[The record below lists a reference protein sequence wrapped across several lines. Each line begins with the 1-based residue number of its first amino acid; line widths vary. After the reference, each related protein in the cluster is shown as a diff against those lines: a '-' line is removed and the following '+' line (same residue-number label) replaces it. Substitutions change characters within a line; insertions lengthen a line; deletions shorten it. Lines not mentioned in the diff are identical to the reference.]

1 MPRILPRN
9 ITGGETVAAPLQEA
23 ALFRERE
30 CVKENAELKESDQ
43 IKLTQPRGT
52 TLINLAVAALI
63 IAALYLGREIFVPIA
78 LAVLLSFVLAPFVIR
93 LHYWRVPRTVS
104 VLVVVFIG
112 FSIIFSLGGLMV
124 SQATRLAGKL
134 PGYQQT
140 LSDKIESLRG
150 LMGGGSGTLEQAS
163 TVLKEL
169 DTELQ
174 HRDVT
179 RRSDSGLV
187 GQPTDKPAPIPVE
200 VRQPD
205 PGALTT
211 LVAII
216 QPLLS
221 PLTTTGIVVIFVVFI
236 LLQREDLRN
245 RVVRLAGSGDI
256 QRTTAALDDAGK
268 RLSKL
273 FLTQIAFN
281 AVFGLVIGIGLALIG
296 VPSAPLWGLIAM
308 ILRFVPYIG
317 ALISA
322 IFPLILAA
330 AVGSGWQM
338 LVLTAALFAFSELL
352 AGQVLEPLIFGHSSG
367 LSPVAIILSA
377 SFWTWLWGPVGLVLA
392 TPLTVCLV
400 VVGRHVD
407 RLKFLDIM
415 LGDRPAL
422 TPPQLV
428 YQRMLAGD
436 PIEALEQA
444 HDHLK
449 NAPLED
455 YYDNIL
461 LKGLRLAEVDSRLG
475 HLSEERLDR
484 IVSTVGEVVADL
496 EAHQDVGAAKIV
508 PADATSNLNALT
520 AVEQTN
526 EKRNLIPDKWKAPR
540 SVLCIPGSGKLDE
553 AAALVL
559 AQILRR
565 HGYGA
570 TSEKADA
577 LSMSKFFSLDLT
589 ETSLICVC
597 YVDRP
602 STAKTQYAVR
612 RLTKKSGSAGILLA
626 FLGTDSAAGED
637 NVSGAP
643 VTEGSF
649 EVVLAALIRITS
661 ERGGNTS
668 DAETKHGETKNGDTK
683 DIVATLP

>member
-1 MPRILPRN
+1 MSPV
-9 ITGGETVAAPLQEA
+9 GEVHKLQEPA
-23 ALFRERE
+23 P
-30 CVKENAELKESDQ
+30 

-52 TLINLAVAALI
+52 TLINMAVAALI
-63 IAALYLGREIFVPIA
+63 IAALYFGREIFVPVA
-78 LAVLLSFVLAPFVIR
+78 LSALLSFVLAPFVVR
-93 LHYWRVPRTVS
+93 LHSWRVPRTAS

-134 PGYQQT
+134 PEYQQT

-150 LMGGGSGTLEQAS
+150 LMGGSGTLEQAS
-163 TVLKEL
+163 TVLKQL
-169 DTELQ
+169 GTELQ
-174 HRDVT
+174 HPDV
-179 RRSDSGLV
+179 LN
-187 GQPTDKPAPIPVE
+187 QPSNNLARQPSVKPIPVE
-200 VRQPD
+200 VKQPD

-211 LVAII
+211 LAAII
-216 QPLLS
+216 EPLLS
-221 PLTTTGIVVIFVVFI
+221 PLTRTGIVVIFVVFI

-256 QRTTAALDDAGK
+256 QRTTAALDDAGE

-281 AVFGLVIGIGLALIG
+281 AVFGLAIGIGLELIG

-330 AVGSGWQM
+330 AVGSGWEM
-338 LVLTAALFAFSELL
+338 LVLTAALFVVLELL
-352 AGQVLEPLIFGHSSG
+352 AGQVLEPLIFGHSTG

-400 VVGRHVD
+400 VIGRHVD

-415 LGDRPAL
+415 LGDRPPL

-436 PIEALEQA
+436 PIEAAEQA

-455 YYDNIL
+455 YYDTIL
-461 LKGLRLAEVDSRLG
+461 LEGLRLAEVDSRLG
-475 HLSEERLDR
+475 HLDAERLDR
-484 IVSTVGEVVADL
+484 IVATVSELVSDL
-496 EAHQDVGAAKIV
+496 EAHHYAEAADLTKPDLDSDPGAPVAI
-508 PADATSNLNALT
+508 
-520 AVEQTN
+520 ERTN
-526 EKRNLIPDKWKAPR
+526 DKAAPLLEKWKSPR
-540 SVLCIPGSGKLDE
+540 SVLCIPGATKLDE
-553 AAALVL
+553 AATLVL
-559 AQILRR
+559 AQIMR
-565 HGYGA
+565 HHGFGA
-570 TSEKADA
+570 VAEKADA

-589 ETSLICVC
+589 GTWCVCVC

-602 STAKTQYAVR
+602 STAKIQYAVR
-612 RLTKKSGSAGILLA
+612 RIARKSNSVGIVLALLGAESA
-626 FLGTDSAAGED
+626 TSVES
-637 NVSGAP
+637 VSNAT
-643 VTEGSF
+643 VAEGSF
-649 EVVLAALIRITS
+649 EAVSAALLRAASQNDGSAAI
-661 ERGGNTS
+661 
-668 DAETKHGETKNGDTK
+668 DTTR
-683 DIVATLP
+683 IVAP